1 MTSLSEQKPVQ
12 WASKI
17 GFVMAA
23 AGSAIGLGAIWKFPY
38 VAGTN
43 GGGAFFLIFVLFTIL
58 LGYPLLVGEFI
69 FGRRNQT
76 NAIDAYKKKR
86 REQLGFSQDGS
97 A

>member
-1 MTSLSEQKPVQ
+1 MGFENRFRHGSRRLGYRLGRNLEVPLCSGDQ
-12 WASKI
+12 WRRR
-17 GFVMAA
+17 
-23 AGSAIGLGAIWKFPY
+23 L
-38 VAGTN
+38 
-43 GGGAFFLIFVLFTIL
+43 FLIFVLFTVL

-86 REQLGFSQDGS
+86 REPLGFLQDGS

>member
-1 MTSLSEQKPVQ
+1 
-12 WASKI
+12 
-17 GFVMAA
+17 MAA

-43 GGGAFFLIFVLFTIL
+43 GEEPFSYLRVIYHPLRLSAF
-58 LGYPLLVGEFI
+58 GGEFI

-86 REQLGFSQDGS
+86 RDQLGFLRGGS